1 MFRQRTIAEKI
12 TCTGVGLHSGEP
24 VQLTMF
30 PALAD
35 SGIVFVRQAAGGA
48 VEIPALLEN
57 VASTANAMTLE
68 RDGVRVS
75 TVEHLLAALR
85 TLGVDNAR
93 IELDGPEVP
102 VMDGSSASFAYL
114 IRSAGLFVQPQPRS
128 ILVIRRPLE
137 YSDGQRSIRV
147 EASRRFRISYA
158 VDFDHPAI
166 GRQELRVPEMTPGYF
181 EAEIARARTF
191 GFLDEVKALWRAGM
205 ARGGSPH
212 NTVLLDSDGV
222 VNPGGLR
229 WPDEFV
235 RHKILDLLGDL
246 ALLGHPLQGHVKVE
260 RGGHA
265 LHRALM
271 EQIRATPSAWKWVR
285 AVPAAQSSEPL
296 AYGSPF

>member
-12 TCTGVGLHSGEP
+12 TCTGMGLHSGEP

-68 RDGVRVS
+68 RDGARVS

-158 VDFDHPAI
+158 VDFEHPAI
-166 GRQELRVPEMTPGYF
+166 GRQELRVPEMTHVQ
-181 EAEIARARTF
+181 E
-191 GFLDEVKALWRAGM
+191 
-205 ARGGSPH
+205 
-212 NTVLLDSDGV
+212 
-222 VNPGGLR
+222 
-229 WPDEFV
+229 
-235 RHKILDLLGDL
+235 LDLNSKNNFSSSDL
-246 ALLGHPLQGHVKVE
+246 
-260 RGGHA
+260 R
-265 LHRALM
+265 
-271 EQIRATPSAWKWVR
+271 
-285 AVPAAQSSEPL
+285 SS
-296 AYGSPF
+296 GW